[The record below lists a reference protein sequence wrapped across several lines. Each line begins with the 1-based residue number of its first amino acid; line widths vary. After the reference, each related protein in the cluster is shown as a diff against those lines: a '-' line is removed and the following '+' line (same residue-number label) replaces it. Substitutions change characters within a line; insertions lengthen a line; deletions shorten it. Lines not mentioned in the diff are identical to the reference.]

1 MLLPGAIVLN
11 RMFLMFNST
20 PLNVNNGCFF
30 SVILVHINLSKE
42 TSKQPLTNNATSF
55 ALGNVTLIIS
65 ILFLTLFLRVHIF
78 PFLSNNN
85 APFSIIESL
94 TCMETFLYPDV
105 LLTLI
110 ESLGLL
116 ITLFEIESNNGN
128 PDISVTI
135 FSPAGMD
142 FSEKMLRMFT
152 LKLTELKFRLKTS
165 PVILEF
171 EILKAK
177 TFVRLFVMLT

>member
-78 PFLSNNN
+78 PFL
-85 APFSIIESL
+85 SIIESL